1 MKDFLSIMEEL
12 DGLYESDIENDVEET
27 ALEAEEPAIPAA
39 EIPDDVAVE
48 VPAED
53 EAPKQIA
60 LECVKCGAIIIK
72 TEDEVVVDEETD
84 LANVDDS
91 CAYCDAAEG
100 FKIAGIVV
108 PYEDEEAADEDE
120 IEIEDDEEVVSEALL
135 EGKITDSIKKVATR
149 LGADGATVMRGF
161 AELISEVLPEKAG
174 DALYDAA
181 EYIENKATL
190 KALMN
195 GNEKVLNT
203 LTVEDIEDL
212 KQDIEEYKK
221 ARAAKKSDG
230 EEDLEELLDVNLDLD
245 ARGFGGKG
253 NDVSVL

>member
-39 EIPDDVAVE
+39 EMPDDVAVE

-72 TEDEVVVDEETD
+72 TEAEVQVDEETD
-84 LANVDDS
+84 LANIDDS

-108 PYEDEEAADEDE
+108 PFEDEDEDE

-135 EGKITDSIKKVATR
+135 EGKLMDNVKKVATR
-149 LGADGATVMRGF
+149 VGADLATIVRSF
-161 AELISEVLPEKAG
+161 AEISNI

-181 EYIENKATL
+181 ENFENKAVL
-190 KALMN
+190 KALQS

-203 LTVEDIEDL
+203 CTKD
-212 KQDIEEYKK
+212 DIEELAQEIADYKK
-221 ARAAKKSDG
+221 AKADKKAGKTSKDD
-230 EEDLEELLDVNLDLD
+230 EELEELLDITVD
-245 ARGFGGKG
+245 ARGFGGSG

>member
-39 EIPDDVAVE
+39 EMPDDVAVE

-72 TEDEVVVDEETD
+72 TEAEVQVDEETD

-100 FKIAGIVV
+100 FKISGIVV
-108 PYEDEEAADEDE
+108 PFEDEDEDE

-135 EGKITDSIKKVATR
+135 EGKLMDNVKKVATR
-149 LGADGATVMRGF
+149 VGADLATIVRSF
-161 AELISEVLPEKAG
+161 AEISNI

-181 EYIENKATL
+181 ENFENKAVL
-190 KALMN
+190 KALQS

-203 LTVEDIEDL
+203 CTKD
-212 KQDIEEYKK
+212 DIEELAQEIADYKK
-221 ARAAKKSDG
+221 AKADKK
-230 EEDLEELLDVNLDLD
+230 
-245 ARGFGGKG
+245 AGKTSK
-253 NDVSVL
+253 DDE